1 MAWVSR
7 GVDSSV
13 GADGCDVAGY
23 RGESESPHAH
33 QYGPGDGLGSG
44 RDGVYAGAGSC
55 QQSTHR
61 RQYTR
66 NRPSLYD
73 VLLVPGR
80 PKCSIVYGVLDWQQ
94 CTPR

>member
-13 GADGCDVAGY
+13 GADRCDATGHH
-23 RGESESPHAH
+23 GESESRHAD
-33 QYGPGDGLGSG
+33 QYGPGNGLGG
-44 RDGVYAGAGSC
+44 RREGVYAGAGSC

-61 RQYTR
+61 GQYTC
-66 NRPSLYD
+66 NRSSLYN

-80 PKCSIVYGVLDWQQ
+80 PKRSIIYGVLDWQQ